1 MSTVR
6 LFVLFVFGE
15 LTRQYREH
23 HILLETTG
31 ELWRIFSIVH
41 FILLIA
47 GWLFSDFNSDFGR
60 FYLALFPFME
70 VPTFIW
76 WLKYH
81 AIPYLRDRAIEWS
94 YFRASGGKVKSDSDQ
109 FVNDYSKNIQE
120 LEEIEDEI
128 DSQFS
133 SEIPEWLQK

>member
-94 YFRASGGKVKSDSDQ
+94 YFRASGGKAKSEFHGEMYSSPY
-109 FVNDYSKNIQE
+109 FTDYE
-120 LEEIEDEI
+120 VEHEIEEEPETP
-128 DSQFS
+128 S
-133 SEIPEWLQK
+133 IPEWLQK